1 MFKPIHPFPARMAPE
16 LVWEEM
22 PDDTKPLCVLD
33 PMVGS
38 GTTLVAARLRGH
50 DAIGFDRDPLAVL
63 ISRTWIGDVDSA
75 RTEKKAAEVLQ
86 RAQRRALRLTKR
98 SSYPEDADD
107 ETREFIDFWF
117 DAGNRKELAA
127 LAAIGLVRDEGVRNI
142 LWCAFSR
149 MIITKQAGVSLAM
162 DVSHSRPHRVFDIAP
177 HSAFDKFAKAV
188 NYITKLA
195 PFTAEEK
202 TGGAAVVSSE
212 DARKMPLCDA
222 TIDLV
227 ITSPPYLNAIDYL
240 RGHKLSLVWMGHSIA
255 AIRMLRATNMGSEV
269 SASEVPLD
277 LAVNRVMQQMC
288 SGGPL
293 DGRHNG
299 MLRRYVQDLRALL
312 FECHRVLRDEGRGV
326 FVCGDCTLR
335 ETFIANSAAV
345 ELLGTEVGFKLI
357 STRRRPLPEN
367 RRYLPP
373 PESRSAGTALG
384 KRMREEVILT
394 LQKPGRRLAISTER
408 LMTGKAEAVS
418 L

>member
-22 PDDTKPLCVLD
+22 PDDTKSLRVLD

-50 DAIGFDRDPLAVL
+50 NAIGFDRDPLAVL
-63 ISRTWIGDVDSA
+63 ISKTWIGDVDAA

-86 RAQRRALRLTKR
+86 RAERRALRLTKR
-98 SSYPEDADD
+98 SSYPEDTDE

-117 DAGNRKELAA
+117 DAGNRKELTA
-127 LAAIGLVRDEGVRNI
+127 LAASIGLVRDEGVRNI

-188 NYITKLA
+188 NYIMKLA
-195 PFTAEEK
+195 PFTAEEQ
-202 TGGAAVVSSE
+202 TGGAAIVSSE

-222 TIDLV
+222 TIDLI

-240 RGHKLSLVWMGHSIA
+240 RGHKLSLVWMGHNIA
-255 AIRMLRATNMGSEV
+255 AIRMLRATNMGTEV
-269 SASEVPLD
+269 AASSSHLD
-277 LAVNRVMQQMC
+277 GAVEQVMEKMC
-288 SGGPL
+288 SGEPL
-293 DGRHNG
+293 DARHSG

-312 FECHRVLRDEGRGV
+312 SECHRVLRGNGKGV

-345 ELLGTEVGFKLI
+345 ELLGTEVGFQLI
-357 STRRRPLPEN
+357 SMRRRPLPEN

-373 PESRSAGTALG
+373 PESRSAGIALR
-384 KRMREEVILT
+384 KRMREEVVLT
-394 LQKPGRRLAISTER
+394 VAKPS
-408 LMTGKAEAVS
+408 S
-418 L
+418 